1 AATPDNTSSSSSSSS
16 SVPPTGS
23 FKIDFNIRRG
33 SSRENLSPIDD
44 STPRFVKRADSDGS
58 FDLEITNEQ
67 TFYMAELHIGSNK
80 DKNQVLVD
88 TGSSDLWVMS
98 HDLTCISNSQSG
110 SSQKKKK
117 KRDAKNVFGY
127 GTGTGVKYPFAED
140 TNSKKDDVESTKQEQ
155 QTRGKEEEEEKEE
168 TPSKSE
174 NVGDG
179 ANNRDNQYYTTIY
192 YTEGPGSTDFPAPG
206 GGGGIGS
213 GSGSGSSS
221 AGGSGSNT
229 CTSYGS
235 FNTENSDTFKRN
247 DTDSF
252 VIQYADKT
260 SAQGIWGYDTVR
272 MGNIS
277 VPNLSFAIANQ
288 TSSDIGVLGIGLPGL
303 ETTTQYGYMYENLP
317 LKMKSDGVI
326 KRVLFSLYLDT
337 ANAQSGSVLF
347 GAIDHAKYE
356 GSLETLPMLKT
367 YRQIDYPVR
376 FEVEV
381 SNITLNNNAGVTANV
396 ATDSVGAVL
405 DSGSTLSYLHS
416 DQIQAV
422 GEALHGE
429 YSSNAGAYLVD
440 CRFLQ
445 TNSTLDIQFGGKTI
459 KVPVSDLVLQAGRDT
474 CYLGLFEQS
483 SSSPY
488 ILFGDNVLRSA
499 YVVYDIEQ
507 YEIHIGQVYYTNEED
522 IEVIDGEVTTGGGQN
537 STRVGSGSSG
547 SSSSSSSSS
556 SGNKNGA
563 FSVFNLSWSSVV
575 AGLLISIGAT
585 L

>member
-1 AATPDNTSSSSSSSS
+1 MKFVYNISITASLLSLVTTTISAAAATIPDDTTSSS
-16 SVPPTGS
+16 PQGS
-23 FKIDFNIRRG
+23 LKIDFNIRRG

-44 STPRFVKRADSDGS
+44 DQKPKFVKRADTDGS

-98 HDLTCISNSQSG
+98 HDLECV
-110 SSQKKKK
+110 SSSST
-117 KRDAKNVFGY
+117 KRDAKNVFGF
-127 GTGTGVKYPFAED
+127 GTGTGVKYPFED
-140 TNSKKDDVESTKQEQ
+140 ESNTKRDSVKQEQ
-155 QTRGKEEEEEKEE
+155 KREEV

-174 NVGDG
+174 NVGEVVKEKRDDG
-179 ANNRDNQYYTTIY
+179 NYYTTIY
-192 YTEGPGSTDFPAPG
+192 YTEGPDSTDFPAPG
-206 GGGGIGS
+206 GGGI
-213 GSGSGSSS
+213 GSGSSS
-221 AGGSGSNT
+221 AGGSGSGSGSNT

-247 DTDSF
+247 DTDAF
-252 VIQYADKT
+252 QIQYADGT
-260 SAQGIWGYDTVR
+260 SATGIWGYDTVR

-303 ETTTQYGYMYENLP
+303 ETTVSYGYMYENLP
-317 LKMKSDGVI
+317 MKMKSDGII
-326 KRVLFSLYLDT
+326 KRVLFSLYLNT
-337 ANAQSGSVLF
+337 ADADSGSVLF

-356 GSLETLPMLKT
+356 DSLETVPMLKT
-367 YRQIDYPVR
+367 YRQIDFPVR

-381 SNITLNNNAGVTANV
+381 NNITLNNNKGTTANV
-396 ATDSVGAVL
+396 LTSSTGVVL

-422 GEALHGE
+422 GEALQGR
-429 YSSNAGAYLVD
+429 YSSNAGAYLVE
-440 CRFLQ
+440 CRFLN

-459 KVPVSDLVLQAGRDT
+459 KVPVSDLVLRAGQDT

-483 SSSPY
+483 SSSSY
-488 ILFGDNVLRSA
+488 ILFGDNILRSA
-499 YVVYDIEQ
+499 YIVYDLEE
-507 YEIHIGQVYYTNEED
+507 YEVHIGQVYYTDDED
-522 IEVIDGEVTTGGGQN
+522 IEVVDGSVSTGGGQN
-537 STRVGSGSSG
+537 STRVGGT

-556 SGNKNGA
+556 SNNKNGA
-563 FSVFNLSWSSVV
+563 LSVFNLSWTLIV
-575 AGLLISIGAT
+575 AGLMVSFVGT